1 MSAKPLII
9 APAAPGGQIG
19 VGGAIP
25 APAQKPSADQTALVR
40 LLRVEGEA
48 RAAKSP
54 DELKA
59 LIANET
65 QLLLRARLCF
75 VVAPGVTGRLEIAAG
90 SSLSH
95 VDRNA
100 PLLQSIELELARLA
114 LAISGGAIRPVQL
127 WQEAAP
133 NVKPAARPQD
143 YPFRDAL
150 WMPLQGRSGAL
161 LGGALLL
168 RDEAWQK
175 NDIVLAQRLAVSF
188 AQAWHWQAST
198 GASRS
203 RFAINRTRAAI
214 AGVAAVLVSVFPVS
228 LTTLAPMEI
237 VARDPFIVTAPMDGI
252 IESIPVAPSSLV
264 AKGDV
269 LVRFSS
275 TLLKNRFEVA
285 EREVEVADSR
295 VKKTMLAA
303 VSDMRARHDL
313 VVAQAE
319 LTVKVAERD
328 YARDMLGRTIVTAE
342 RAGLAVFGDKRD
354 LLGKPTA
361 TGERIMEIADPNEV
375 DIRIGVPVGD
385 AIVLGD
391 DKRAKI
397 FLDSAPLH
405 PRTAKVTTSDYH
417 AKSQDGG
424 AYAFRV
430 TARFDDQNAAPRLG
444 LRGAAQL
451 YGGRVPLIYYV
462 LRRPLTAARQW
473 IGL

>member
-1 MSAKPLII
+1 MPSTSAKPIVV
-9 APAAPGGQIG
+9 APSPQAATAGPTVAGGQKTG
-19 VGGAIP
+19 
-25 APAQKPSADQTALVR
+25 SDQTALVR

-48 RAAKSP
+48 RATTSL
-54 DELKA
+54 DELKT
-59 LIANET
+59 LIANEI
-65 QLLLRARLCF
+65 QALLRARQCF
-75 VVAPGVTGRLEIAAG
+75 VAAPGVTRRLEIVAA
-90 SSLSH
+90 SSLER

-100 PLLQSIELELARLA
+100 PLLQELELQLA
-114 LAISGGAIRPVQL
+114 KLVPDGVAGAIRPVQL
-127 WQEAAP
+127 WQDESGTASGTTS
-133 NVKPAARPQD
+133 KE

-150 WMPLQGRSGAL
+150 WMPLIGRNGAL
-161 LGGALLL
+161 LAGVLML
-168 RDEAWQK
+168 RDDAWQK
-175 NDIVLAQRLAVSF
+175 NDIVLAQRLALVF
-188 AQAWHWQAST
+188 AHAWHWHVSD
-198 GASRS
+198 GASPG
-203 RFAINRTRAAI
+203 RFTINRKRTAL
-214 AGVAAVLVSVFPVS
+214 AGIAAVLVAVFPVS

-237 VARDPFIVTAPMDGI
+237 VAREPFVVTAPMDGI
-252 IESIPVAPSSLV
+252 IESIPVAPSSVV

-275 TLLKNRFEVA
+275 TMLRNRLEVA

-319 LTVKVAERD
+319 LTVKSAERD
-328 YARDMLGRTIVTAE
+328 YAHDMLSRTVVKAE

-354 LLGKPTA
+354 LLGKPAA
-361 TGERIMEIADPNEV
+361 TGERIMEIADPKDV
-375 DIRIGVPVGD
+375 DIRISVAVGD
-385 AIVLGD
+385 AIILGD

-397 FLDSAPLH
+397 FLDSAPLQ
-405 PRTAKVTTSDYH
+405 PRAATVTTSDYH

-424 AYAFRV
+424 PVAFRM
-430 TARFDDQNAAPRLG
+430 TARFDDQDAPPRLG

-451 YGGRVPLIYYV
+451 YGGRVPLAYYL